1 MSAKKA
7 VIQYLEGQHS
17 WVSPRMIAHDIP
29 FCLSSVQR
37 ALREIR
43 KGGQLHK
50 RTVRGSNYYALPHSP
65 ASGRESDVPRKDG
78 RTGNERFCIR
88 LTREA
93 AESYRQGPPTRY
105 PPGIGCWPQYGCP
118 EYQTCPIKAAGDCP
132 LDAWN
137 AKVEA
142 GWTVDERSGEG
153 EL

>member
-1 MSAKKA
+1 MRDPRDWLLFKLHFVAA
-7 VIQYLEGQHS
+7 LHQMRGAWHS
-17 WVSPRMIAHDIP
+17 LWR
-29 FCLSSVQR
+29 
-37 ALREIR
+37 
-43 KGGQLHK
+43 
-50 RTVRGSNYYALPHSP
+50 YALPHSP
-65 ASGRESDVPRKDG
+65 ASDSRPDVPRKDE

-118 EYQTCPIKAAGDCP
+118 EAETCPIKAAGDCP

-142 GWTVDERSGEG
+142 GWTVDGRSEEG